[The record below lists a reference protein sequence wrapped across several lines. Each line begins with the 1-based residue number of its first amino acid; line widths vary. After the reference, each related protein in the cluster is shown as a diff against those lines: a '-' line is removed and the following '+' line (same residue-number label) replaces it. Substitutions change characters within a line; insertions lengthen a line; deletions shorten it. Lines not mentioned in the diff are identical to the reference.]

1 MKKVF
6 AVIIAMSLILA
17 LVPAGVALSDKP
29 DPGYKGNGLPKDM
42 GKSYNFNVIAVPNQ
56 KNWDMDSGG
65 NGKRIFIL
73 RTGKTQFYVQGGDTF
88 AIMDH
93 DGTDGKVG
101 TGGSPG
107 GGPGMETGITSA
119 GIILP
124 YDTGTDTWDC
134 TVYVRLLGPPDS
146 HLQWTSYYWYDDNV
160 GGAYW
165 AQISTFQ
172 LDRNTK
178 FGVPTGQILKDAYK
192 DILWEWDG
200 KHNLRICQ
208 FRIFVGAP
216 AAGYP

>member
-1 MKKVF
+1 MKK
-6 AVIIAMSLILA
+6 ILA
-17 LVPAGVALSDKP
+17 IVLVVVLMATLIPGVALADKP
-29 DPGYKGNGLPKDM
+29 EYKGNGLPR
-42 GKSYNFNVIAVPNQ
+42 GKSFNFNVIAVPNPKQ
-56 KNWDMDSGG
+56 NWDMDSGG

-101 TGGSPG
+101 TGGNVGSG
-107 GGPGMETGITSA
+107 TGITSA

-124 YDTGTDTWDC
+124 YDTDTDTWDC
-134 TVYVRLLGPPDS
+134 TVYVRLLGPAQDAP
-146 HLQWTSYYWYDDNV
+146 HLQWTSYYWYDDAI
-160 GGAYW
+160 GGAHW

-178 FGVPTGQILKDAYK
+178 FAVPTGQILKDAYE
-192 DILWEWDG
+192 DILWEWDQ